1 MYRPVWTLPTRS
13 QPWHDS
19 WTCLLTPLT
28 LWICVSA
35 TLRYGYYGDCRM
47 VLGPNSSRLVKAS
60 SLFVQQVQVR
70 NENNKG
76 VSLYALDGKP
86 ELSSQTNWS
95 VSNYLAVGSYSHKG
109 FSFWLNKGSRI
120 RLRLEAQS
128 SSMNQLEAIM
138 SKGERSYKT
147 LQPQLSS
154 VSSSALALNE
164 PVEGKEMEYIIDEDE
179 RYYLDIINSN
189 SRSIVV
195 SLSVNVSSTMYD
207 ITKAKNKCST
217 TKGSCRLRILISY
230 THYVIVTTPNDG
242 HLEGWYLEL
251 SFVARVITYIAILGF
266 ITVFILLLL
275 KYLGSCDG
283 DVTESPVMYNT
294 VDDVAETRP
303 MLLEKPIRCTYGTTE
318 HEEDDDSEASSSS
331 SEELYDAKLCVI
343 CYDDQRNCFFVPCGH
358 CATCYDCAQRI
369 MDGESKVC
377 PICRRL
383 VHKVRRLFNP

>member
-1 MYRPVWTLPTRS
+1 MHRPVWTFPTRS
-13 QPWHDS
+13 HQPWHDS
-19 WTCLLTPLT
+19 WTCILTPLT

-35 TLRYGYYGDCRM
+35 TLRYGYYGECRM
-47 VLGPNSSRLVKAS
+47 VLGPQSSRLVKAN
-60 SLFVQQVQVR
+60 SLFVQQVEVR

-86 ELSSQTNWS
+86 ELTSQTNWT
-95 VSNYLAVGSYSHKG
+95 VSKYLALGSYGIKQG

-120 RLRLEAQS
+120 RLRLEGQS
-128 SSMNQLEAIM
+128 SSINQLEAIM
-138 SKGERSYKT
+138 SKGEQIHKT

-154 VSSSALALNE
+154 TSSIE
-164 PVEGKEMEYIIDEDE
+164 DKEMEYVIEEDE

-195 SLSVNVSSTMYD
+195 ALSVNVTSMMYD

-217 TKGSCRLRILISY
+217 SKGSCRLKTILSY
-230 THYVIVTTPNDG
+230 THYVILTTPNDG

-266 ITVFILLLL
+266 ITIFILLIL

-283 DVTESPVMYNT
+283 DVSERPAIYNT
-294 VDDVAETRP
+294 AVDEVAETRP
-303 MLLEKPIRCTYGTTE
+303 MLSEKPIRCTYGTVE
-318 HEEDDDSEASSSS
+318 HEEDESEASSST

>member
-1 MYRPVWTLPTRS
+1 MRRVE
-13 QPWHDS
+13 
-19 WTCLLTPLT
+19 
-28 LWICVSA
+28 VSA
-35 TLRYGYYGDCRM
+35 TLRYGYYGECRM
-47 VLGPNSSRLVKAS
+47 VLGPQSSRLVKAN
-60 SLFVQQVQVR
+60 SLFVQQVEVR

-86 ELSSQTNWS
+86 ELTSQTNWT
-95 VSNYLAVGSYSHKG
+95 VSKYLALGSYGIKG

-120 RLRLEAQS
+120 RLRLEGQS
-128 SSMNQLEAIM
+128 SSINQLEAIM
-138 SKGERSYKT
+138 SKGEQIHKT

-154 VSSSALALNE
+154 TSSIE
-164 PVEGKEMEYIIDEDE
+164 DKEMEYVIEEDE

-195 SLSVNVSSTMYD
+195 ALSVNVTSMMYD

-217 TKGSCRLRILISY
+217 SKGSCRLKTILSY
-230 THYVIVTTPNDG
+230 THYVILTTPNDVRLFP
-242 HLEGWYLEL
+242 HQTIFSNFE
-251 SFVARVITYIAILGF
+251 RPAI
-266 ITVFILLLL
+266 
-275 KYLGSCDG
+275 
-283 DVTESPVMYNT
+283 YNT
-294 VDDVAETRP
+294 AVDEVAETRP
-303 MLLEKPIRCTYGTTE
+303 MLSEKPIRCTYGTVE
-318 HEEDDDSEASSSS
+318 HEEDESEASSST